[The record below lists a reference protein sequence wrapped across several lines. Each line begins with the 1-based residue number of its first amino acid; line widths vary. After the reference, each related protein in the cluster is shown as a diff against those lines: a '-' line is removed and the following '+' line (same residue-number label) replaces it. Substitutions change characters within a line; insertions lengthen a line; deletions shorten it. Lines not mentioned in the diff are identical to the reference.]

1 MASIRYLPVP
11 VTESYEWQADAAC
24 RGMDSAVFFHPSG
37 ERGATRA
44 RRAEQAKAICAGCPV
59 LSRCRDHALASREPF
74 GVWGGLTEEERD
86 QMIRARRPQLVG

>member
-37 ERGATRA
+37 ERGVTRA
-44 RRAEQAKAICAGCPV
+44 RRAAQAKAICADCPV
-59 LSRCRDHALASREPF
+59 LPRCRDHALASREPF

-86 QMIRARRPQLVG
+86 ELVRSTRPRLVG